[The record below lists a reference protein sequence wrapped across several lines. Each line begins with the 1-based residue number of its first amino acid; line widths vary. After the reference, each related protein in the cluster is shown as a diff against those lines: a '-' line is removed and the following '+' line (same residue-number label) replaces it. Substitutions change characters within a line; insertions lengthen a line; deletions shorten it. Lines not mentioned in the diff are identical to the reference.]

1 MISVRENLQL
11 MKKYILNDLDD
22 NLKKLKEAKKK
33 KKAEEED
40 DDK

>member
-1 MISVRENLQL
+1 

-33 KKAEEED
+33 KRLD
-40 DDK
+40 DDE